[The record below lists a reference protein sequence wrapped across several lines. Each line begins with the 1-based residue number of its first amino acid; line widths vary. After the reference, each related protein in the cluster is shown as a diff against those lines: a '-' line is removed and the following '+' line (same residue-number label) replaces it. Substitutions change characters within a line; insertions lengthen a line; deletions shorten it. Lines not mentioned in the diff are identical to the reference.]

1 MAPILKNITAYI
13 SSVQVNTID
22 EDTACRQCKS
32 FAKIEVVGNYLKR
45 YIKKGSV
52 TLPVVVNDE

>member
-1 MAPILKNITAYI
+1 MLKNITAYI
-13 SSVQVNTID
+13 SSIQVNTID
-22 EDTACRQCKS
+22 ADTACRQCKS
-32 FAKIEVVGNYLKR
+32 FVKIEVVGNYLKR